1 MDKSWRGVKDFV
13 SFSVTRVSP
22 PLHGPGFVL
31 GFRVPWCY
39 APPPF
44 LSKDFCFLTLMS
56 ITRLRR
62 QVIEP
67 WRSVPVRLNRPNKT
81 AQTALSFYPWGF
93 YAPIFTHE
101 VFFAYAESWIFN
113 LGGEWHRPSNIW
125 VPIGKYRVGHVLS
138 TLVRDVE
145 YPEWISSSIL
155 CRVS

>member
-1 MDKSWRGVKDFV
+1 MDKSWRGVI
-13 SFSVTRVSP
+13 FSVISPRHMFCHLSMARVPSW
-22 PLHGPGFVL
+22 

-56 ITRLRR
+56 ITRLRQ

-67 WRSVPVRLNRPNKT
+67 WRSVPVRLNRPYNSPIC
-81 AQTALSFYPWGF
+81 ALFLPMRFLRTYFYPRG
-93 YAPIFTHE
+93 
-101 VFFAYAESWIFN
+101 FFAYAESRIFN
-113 LGGEWHRPSNIW
+113 LGSEWQRPSNIW

-138 TLVRDVE
+138 TLVWWLNIQER
-145 YPEWISSSIL
+145 ISSSIL